1 MHGICKPLF
10 SAVLHRRMNK
20 KSGSGVLAADILSRI
35 FVNTADRFIVIF
47 GGYFVS
53 LEIRKMRMS

>member
-1 MHGICKPLF
+1 
-10 SAVLHRRMNK
+10 MNK
-20 KSGSGVLAADILSRI
+20 KSGSGVLAADILFRI

-53 LEIRKMRMS
+53 LGIRKMRMS